1 MKKILT
7 VLGIAVASVPA
18 ALLVVVGFISVDLAR
33 VVRDRRNRGTFE
45 RVPVSR
51 QAREDFNGRLEEL
64 EFRVINRG
72 QTVIPE
78 VR

>member
-1 MKKILT
+1 MKKIIT
-7 VLGIAVASVPA
+7 VAGIAVASVPA
-18 ALLVVVGFISVDLAR
+18 ALLILLGFIGIDLAR

-51 QAREDFNGRLEEL
+51 QAREDFNGRLSEL
-64 EFRVINRG
+64 EFRVVNRG

-78 VR
+78 VH